1 MTIDDDLHAMQL
13 DAAEEQA
20 AETMASTARLI
31 AQFYRALTDAGLPEP
46 LAQRLTRDWHIARFL
61 DVEYVT
67 ADENE

>member
-13 DAAEEQA
+13 EVAEEQTA
-20 AETMASTARLI
+20 ADMATMARLI
-31 AQFYRALTDAGLPEP
+31 AQFYRALCHAGLPEP

-67 ADENE
+67 ADGDE